1 MTSSLFDATLSPLP
15 ESIAR
20 IAAGAELLDPMD
32 APAVRWGILG
42 AGLIARRFTEEV
54 TAHTRSSVVAVGA
67 RDLERAETFATELG
81 IDRAYGSYDEVI
93 HDSEVDALYIATINP
108 THHDLALRAIEAG
121 KPILVEKPFTLNA
134 DRARSVFAAAQ
145 AQGVFIMEAMW
156 TRFLPQFE
164 VLRAITRGGALGKL
178 VNAHANFAGT
188 MIEEI
193 PRLVEPA
200 QGGGSLLDIGVY
212 SVSAIHDVIG
222 KPTQVVAAGNL
233 MRNHAVDAS
242 AAIIMRT
249 EDALGTARSNLDGRA
264 PSGAE
269 FVFEHGIVEFPTDF
283 YAPGPLRLYEFAS
296 VGSTEA
302 SADGVAGAT
311 VTEWDA
317 TVPGG
322 FQYQVAEVAR
332 CAAAGMRESAIMPHR
347 ATIEVLE
354 IMDQARAAI
363 GVEFPG
369 E

>member
-1 MTSSLFDATLSPLP
+1 MTSSLSDATLSNLP

-20 IAAGAELLDPMD
+20 IAASAELRDPMD
-32 APAVRWGILG
+32 APALRWGILG

-54 TAHTRSSVVAVGA
+54 TAHTRSTVAAIGA
-67 RDLERAETFATELG
+67 RDVKRAQAFAAELD
-81 IDRAYGSYDEVI
+81 IPRAYGSYDELI
-93 HDSEVDALYIATINP
+93 DDPEVDALYIATINP
-108 THHDLALRAIEAG
+108 THHDLALRAIESG

-134 DRARSVFAAAQ
+134 VEASAVFAAAE
-145 AQGVFIMEAMW
+145 AKGVFIMEAMW

-164 VLRAITRGGALGKL
+164 VLRAITRGGQLGKL

-188 MIEEI
+188 MLEEI

-200 QGGGSLLDIGVY
+200 QGGGALLDIGVY

-222 KPTQVVAAGNL
+222 KPEQVVAAGNL
-233 MRNHAVDAS
+233 MKQHAVDAS

-249 EDALGTARSNLDGRA
+249 SEALGTARSNLDGRA

-269 FVFEHGIVEFPTDF
+269 FIFEHGIVDFPTDF
-283 YAPGPLRLYEFAS
+283 YAPGVLRLYEFDDD
-296 VGSTEA
+296 GPTEA
-302 SADGVAGAT
+302 SADGVADAT

-322 FQYQVAEVAR
+322 FQFQVAEVAR
-332 CAAAGMRESAIMPHR
+332 CVAAGMQESEVMPYR

-354 IMDQARAAI
+354 IMDEARAAI
-363 GVEFPG
+363 GVKFPG